1 MATVNFMQK
10 LRMRVGF
17 CMKKYLEN
25 EDIVGHE
32 STLGFMS
39 QYYFSHISINKLL
52 NTFWEF
58 FLFHCSYQFK
68 KYSRD
73 MKWVTIEDLMI

>member
-17 CMKKYLEN
+17 CMKRYLEN
-25 EDIVGHE
+25 GDIVGHE

-58 FLFHCSYQFK
+58 FYFIVAINLK
-68 KYSRD
+68 NILE
-73 MKWVTIEDLMI
+73 T